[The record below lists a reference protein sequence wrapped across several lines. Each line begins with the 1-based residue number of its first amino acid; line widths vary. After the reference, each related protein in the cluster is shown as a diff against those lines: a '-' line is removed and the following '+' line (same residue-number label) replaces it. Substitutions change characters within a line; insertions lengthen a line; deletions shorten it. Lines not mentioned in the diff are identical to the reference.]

1 LIGAKSKTNIEIRF
15 NPLKRLSPFKED
27 LNLSVIGSKRK
38 LLTITGSCQGIEVA
52 LESDAV
58 PFGSICE
65 GCRISKKLQMENSG
79 DLGTK
84 FKWDNSSFGPDF
96 SISPAEGFLAPHSGV
111 VFEVMFHPTRV
122 FDDFRRDR
130 LMCMVDGAP
139 PLFLTLSGSCEKQ
152 PSDNIKEIEFSARVR
167 EVDTQKVTINNPTNA
182 AWVVKPA
189 ITNSFWSGDTHLRIP
204 AKSSGDYEIAYK
216 PLTMTLPQSKIE
228 VNDAG
233 EEVEGEPE
241 TKRHEG
247 SVFFPLPD
255 GTALLYNLFGTSD
268 EPVEEDNFEKTAAAK
283 EKMVFE
289 FPVKNWL
296 KKAQRFRVNW
306 DDENDRFRG
315 AQSLDVPAN
324 GLRTYKLSFFGLK
337 QGESYESKVTFTNPE
352 SGEYIFYN
360 IKANVTEPIVMG
372 EIKLHAPVR
381 QTMQHVLSI
390 ENPLSIDKN
399 VTFDD
404 SNWWNCDDA
413 CIRVRRLGEM
423 TGNPECNFEI
433 EFRPLVVI
441 SEPKTVRLTIQSVE
455 LGEYHYDLILTSEAA
470 ASERAL
476 QFKASLGSSHIQT
489 FRFKNMVQS
498 PTEYKCICGNPDAFE
513 MEGKIMA
520 PAAEDWEGTDVEFT
534 ISFEPIA
541 LGEVRDT
548 LRIVSDVGG
557 EFTCSLYG
565 NGVAPRPQGPFM
577 IAAGGSTSIEFKN
590 VFNDAREFSFVVDN
604 PLFSVNVGSQ
614 KLDANKVVTLTVKFD
629 GPGDESKADETISG
643 KLYVSCPE
651 LKELPPW
658 IYYLSSKNA

>member
-1 LIGAKSKTNIEIRF
+1 MTMHS
-15 NPLKRLSPFKED
+15 S
-27 LNLSVIGSKRK
+27 SS
-38 LLTITGSCQGIEVA
+38 SC
-52 LESDAV
+52 
-58 PFGSICE
+58 
-65 GCRISKKLQMENSG
+65 
-79 DLGTK
+79 
-84 FKWDNSSFGPDF
+84 
-96 SISPAEGFLAPHSGV
+96 
-111 VFEVMFHPTRV
+111 
-122 FDDFRRDR
+122 
-130 LMCMVDGAP
+130 
-139 PLFLTLSGSCEKQ
+139 
-152 PSDNIKEIEFSARVR
+152 
-167 EVDTQKVTINNPTNA
+167 
-182 AWVVKPA
+182 
-189 ITNSFWSGDTHLRIP
+189 
-204 AKSSGDYEIAYK
+204 
-216 PLTMTLPQSKIE
+216 
-228 VNDAG
+228 
-233 EEVEGEPE
+233 
-241 TKRHEG
+241 
-247 SVFFPLPD
+247 
-255 GTALLYNLFGTSD
+255 
-268 EPVEEDNFEKTAAAK
+268 
-283 EKMVFE
+283 
-289 FPVKNWL
+289 
-296 KKAQRFRVNW
+296 
-306 DDENDRFRG
+306 
-315 AQSLDVPAN
+315 
-324 GLRTYKLSFFGLK
+324 
-337 QGESYESKVTFTNPE
+337 
-352 SGEYIFYN
+352 
-360 IKANVTEPIVMG
+360 
-372 EIKLHAPVR
+372 
-381 QTMQHVLSI
+381 
-390 ENPLSIDKN
+390 
-399 VTFDD
+399 
-404 SNWWNCDDA
+404 
-413 CIRVRRLGEM
+413 EM

-513 MEGKIMA
+513 MEEKIMA

-629 GPGDESKADETISG
+629 GPGDEKADETISG